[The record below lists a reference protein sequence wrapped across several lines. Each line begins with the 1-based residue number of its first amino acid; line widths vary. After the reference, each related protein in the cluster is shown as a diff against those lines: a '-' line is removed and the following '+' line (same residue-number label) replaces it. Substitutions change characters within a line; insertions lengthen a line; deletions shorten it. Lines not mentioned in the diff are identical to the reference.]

1 MNVAELG
8 KQAFMAE
15 LKRGLEACGLPV
27 TQVEQ
32 KNKGGKRQV
41 WLCSPRGEVVSE
53 DVLWDVEQRSRGLP
67 GGQTGLKCLHGR
79 LELR

>member
-32 KNKGGKRQV
+32 RHKGGKRQV
-41 WLCSPRGEVVSE
+41 WLCPPEVRWY
-53 DVLWDVEQRSRGLP
+53 LRMFCGTWSRGHGACLEDRQ
-67 GGQTGLKCLHGR
+67 GSSGYTGTWN
-79 LELR
+79 